1 MPGVRTADT
10 SGPISLQSGHEGP
23 WGVTTLRSLITFR
36 PSPLT
41 GTRARSG
48 MLTRNVGQ
56 SRGNAEKGRE
66 VRNQTAKAAVLVA
79 AGALVLA
86 ACGTNKT
93 ETPSGGGGG
102 GGQAS
107 CDTSKGTLIIGVIA
121 PQSGSLSALG
131 LGIKN
136 SADLAVKQANEACKV
151 KGYKLALQT
160 EDDQATAQV
169 GAQAATKLSSNPNVI
184 GVVGTLN
191 SSVAQS
197 VQPVL
202 AQKKIVQVSPANT
215 NPTLT
220 QGEGYSSGNKKRGF
234 DSYFRVCTTDAV
246 QGPFGANYLVS
257 KAGKKN
263 IATISDGKTY
273 GVGLVDEFTKQATKL
288 GAKVVANEKVGE
300 KDTEFGG
307 VIAKIRGSNPDAVY
321 YGGEYPVA
329 GPLSKQLKAAGLN
342 IPLMGGDGIVD
353 PKFVELGGTEG
364 DLATSV
370 GAPTDS
376 LDSAKAFVDAYG
388 KANYPEAFSA
398 YGAFSYDAA
407 NVIIGALATTLGD
420 SGTWGDDKRSDLIKN
435 VQNYKGTGATGE
447 VGFDQYGDSTSKL
460 LTVYQVAGKEFKP
473 VETGKFE
480 G

>member
-1 MPGVRTADT
+1 
-10 SGPISLQSGHEGP
+10 
-23 WGVTTLRSLITFR
+23 
-36 PSPLT
+36 
-41 GTRARSG
+41 
-48 MLTRNVGQ
+48 MLTRIVGQ
-56 SRGNAEKGRE
+56 RRGNAEKGRE
-66 VRNQTAKAAVLVA
+66 VLNQTAKAAVLVA

-93 ETPSGGGGG
+93 ETPSGGG

-136 SADLAVKQANEACKV
+136 SVDLAIKQANDQCKV
-151 KGYKLALQT
+151 KGYKLAPQT

-169 GAQAATKLSSNPNVI
+169 GAQAATKLSSNPNVV

-220 QGEGYSSGNKKRGF
+220 QGEGYATGNKKRGF
-234 DSYFRVCTTDAV
+234 ESYFRVCTTDAV
-246 QGPFGANYLVS
+246 QGPFAANYLVT

-329 GPLSKQLKAAGLN
+329 GPLSKQLKAAGMN

-353 PKFVELGGTEG
+353 DKFMELGGTDG

-370 GAPTDS
+370 GAPTEK
-376 LDSAKAFVDAYG
+376 LDSAKAFVDAYAAA
-388 KANYPEAFSA
+388 KYPEPFSA

-407 NVIIGALATTLGD
+407 NVIIGALGTTING
-420 SGTWGDDKRSDLIKN
+420 GTWDDSKRADLIKN
-435 VQNYKGTGATGE
+435 VQSYKASGATGD
-447 VGFDQYGDSTSKL
+447 VAFDEFGDSASKL
-460 LTVYQVAGKEFKP
+460 LTVYQVTSKKFNP